1 VKPLDDVVV
10 LDLADEPAIF
20 AGRLLADLGADVIRV
35 EPPDGGRVRSLGP
48 FLDGVS
54 GVERGYRH
62 LAYNAGK
69 RSMTLDI
76 TTSEGRDLFRRLVR
90 RADALIESYQPGQ
103 LAALGLDFDRLAA
116 ENPRLIHVAIT
127 PFGSAGPWARRKGSD
142 LIAAAAGGLLHVSG
156 EPERPPVL
164 AGGDMSY
171 KLASLAACTG
181 VLAALAGRGGPFA
194 GRGVSIDISA
204 QECVTLSTLQ
214 TSNANFWRW
223 HGLSPRR
230 NTARE
235 FPIVRCRDGRYALAR
250 ARPDR
255 WDDLRAWAVSRGL
268 QVRAGPGQWME
279 ATRSELGSFRLGEA
293 ADIIEQLAGLYE
305 RDEFLDLCWE
315 AELIALPVHSF
326 DDMRRSEHLQAIRE
340 FESVRHDPLGVSLGF
355 PKSPFTGVRDAGELR
370 RAPLLGEHN
379 NEVLGDAAVDAPV
392 QRASSVGNPAVG
404 ALPLAGLRALEI
416 SWVLAGPLGARILAN
431 LGAEVIKVESEAR
444 MDSIRRAVPPPG
456 GPDLA
461 TGGWFNGANTGKLSA
476 TINTSSQA
484 GQDLLLRLAA
494 TCDIVINNLRPGV
507 IERMGIPYDRLR
519 RLNPRAIVVHM
530 PGCGRSGPW
539 AGLATFGNMISA
551 AGGLNTVTGFPG
563 TPPTGLGVAFA
574 DFVSPYL
581 MASAVLAALH
591 ERERM
596 GEGQEIEVAQL
607 PGMISLLAAEWMEF
621 DRTGEEPARRANR
634 DPNYCPHGVYPAR
647 GGDEWVAIAV
657 AGDDEWRAFAAA
669 IDRPDLAGDPRF
681 ATHGLRKAH
690 EDEVD
695 AAVREWS
702 RTADRWEAATMLQER
717 GIAAAAVESL
727 ADQLDRDPSLAA
739 YFQVVRQPAA
749 PDLDI
754 TVYGEPIR
762 FSGAESRVAR
772 SHGLGED
779 NEYVFREVVGL
790 SEEEFAGLLAE
801 GVIA

>member
-1 VKPLDDVVV
+1 MKPLDGVTV
-10 LDLADEPAIF
+10 LDLADEAGIF

-35 EPPDGGRVRSLGP
+35 EPPDGGRVRSLAP
-48 FLDGVS
+48 FLDGVP

-69 RSMTLDI
+69 RSVTLDI
-76 TTSEGRDLFRRLVR
+76 ATNAGRDTFRRLVR
-90 RADALIESYQPGQ
+90 RADALVESFKPGE
-103 LAALGLDFDRLAA
+103 LAALGVDYNRLAA
-116 ENPRLIHVAIT
+116 ENPSLIHVAIT
-127 PFGSAGPWARRKGSD
+127 PFGSAGAWARRKGSD
-142 LIAAAAGGLLHVSG
+142 LVAAAAGGLLYVSG

-181 VLAALAGRGGPFA
+181 LLAALAGRDGPLG
-194 GRGVSIDISA
+194 GRGVSIDISM

-223 HGLSPRR
+223 HGISPRR

-255 WDDLRAWAVSRGL
+255 WDDLRNWAMSCGIE
-268 QVRAGPGQWME
+268 VRAGPGQWME

-293 ADIIEQLAGLYE
+293 ADIVERLAGFYD
-305 RDEFLDLCWE
+305 RDEFLDRCW
-315 AELIALPVHSF
+315 AVELIALPVHSF
-326 DDMRRSEHLQAIRE
+326 DDMRRSEHLDAIGE
-340 FESVRHDPLGVSLGF
+340 FEQVSHEWLGLSLGL

-379 NEVLGDAAVDAPV
+379 SEILGEAAGDPPV
-392 QRASSVGNPAVG
+392 GSGPSAVG
-404 ALPLAGLRALEI
+404 LAARALPLAGLRVLEI

-431 LGAEVIKVESEAR
+431 LGAEVIKVESERR
-444 MDSIRRAVPPPG
+444 MDSIRRAVPPPS
-456 GPDLA
+456 GPDVA

-476 TINTSSQA
+476 TINTSSPA

-494 TCDIVINNLRPGV
+494 TCDIVINNLRPRV

-519 RLNPRAIVVHM
+519 SLNPRAIVVHM

-563 TPPTGLGVAFA
+563 TPATGLGVAFA

-581 MASAVLAALH
+581 MASAVLAAVH
-591 ERERM
+591 ERERT
-596 GEGQEIEVAQL
+596 GEGQEIEMAQL
-607 PGMISLLAAEWMEF
+607 PGMISLLGAEWMEF
-621 DRTGEEPARRANR
+621 DRTGQEPARRANR
-634 DPNYCPHGVYPAR
+634 DPNYCPHGVYPAK

-657 AGDDEWRAFAAA
+657 AGDDEWRAFADA
-669 IDRPDLAGDPRF
+669 IGRPDLGNDPRF
-681 ATHGLRKAH
+681 ATHALRKAH

-702 RTADRWEAATMLQER
+702 RTVDRWESATMLQER

-727 ADQLDRDPSLAA
+727 ADQLERDPNLAG
-739 YFQVVRQPAA
+739 YFQVVRQPVE

-762 FSGAESRVAR
+762 FSGAERRVGR
-772 SHGLGED
+772 SPGLGEH

-790 SEEEFAGLLAE
+790 SEDEFGRLLAE